1 MNLVITAGGTG
12 GHIYP
17 GIGVAECALE
27 SGFARKI
34 LFIGARRGLESTLVP
49 AAGFELK
56 TLTVGRVRGM
66 KLGTRMTGLA
76 GLGLS
81 IPRARKLLRE
91 FGADAVVGLGG
102 YASAPSLIAG
112 SLSGI
117 PTALCEQNTI
127 PGTTNRFLSRFARKI
142 CVSFAMSSGYL
153 PSQKVVVTGNPTR
166 RTIAE
171 ARKLRAGRV
180 ADGTF
185 TIVVLGGSQGALFLN
200 QTIARSL
207 ASFAKGR
214 PAITIIHQTGRG
226 RADEAREAYAKLG
239 AQAQIVEYVD
249 DMAGLLTRADLVVG
263 RAGATTVAELTAVG
277 VPALLVPFPYA
288 TDNHQ
293 YWNALVMVRAEAA
306 FMHEQHSFNQEIF
319 AKDLEGLFDGGD
331 LLDTMAR
338 SARRVGRVDAAA
350 NVLEQLRRIS

>member
-27 SGFARKI
+27 CGFARRV
-34 LFIGARRGLESTLVP
+34 LFIGASRGLEGTLVP

-56 TLTVGRVRGM
+56 TLPVGRVRGM
-66 KLGTRMTGLA
+66 KLGARLSGIA

-81 IPRARKLLRE
+81 IPRAGRLLKE
-91 FGADAVVGLGG
+91 FKADAVVGLGG

-112 SLSGI
+112 SMGGV

-127 PGTTNRFLSRFARKI
+127 PGTTNRFLARFARTI

-166 RTIAE
+166 RNIAE
-171 ARKLRAGRV
+171 ARRLRQERV

-185 TIVVLGGSQGALFLN
+185 TVIVLGGSQGALFLN

-207 ASFAKGR
+207 ATFAKGR
-214 PAITIIHQTGRG
+214 PSITIIHQTGRG
-226 RADEAREAYAKLG
+226 RLEEARGAYADLG
-239 AQAQIVEYVD
+239 TQAQVVEYVD
-249 DMAGLLTRADLVVG
+249 DMAGLLTRADVVVG
-263 RAGATTVAELTAVG
+263 RAGATTVAELTAAG
-277 VPALLVPFPYA
+277 VPAVMIPFPHA

-293 YWNALVMVRAEAA
+293 YWNGMVMVRANAA
-306 FMHEQHSFNQEIF
+306 FLHEQHTFKESDFL
-319 AKDLEGLFDGGD
+319 AGLEGLFSDPEK
-331 LLDTMAR
+331 LSRMTAN
-338 SARRVGRVDAAA
+338 ARRLGRVDAAA

>member
-1 MNLVITAGGTG
+1 MNLVVSAGGTG

-17 GIGVAECALE
+17 GIGVAEYALE
-27 SGFARKI
+27 TGMARRI
-34 LFIGARRGLESTLVP
+34 LFIGACRGLEGSLVTE
-49 AAGFELK
+49 AGFELK
-56 TLTVGRVRGM
+56 TLPVGRVRGM
-66 KLGTRMTGLA
+66 KLSTSVSGLT

-81 IPRARKLLRE
+81 IPRARKLLKE
-91 FGADAVVGLGG
+91 FQTDAVVGLGG

-127 PGTTNRFLSRFARKI
+127 PGTTNRFLSRFARSI

-166 RTIAE
+166 RGIAE
-171 ARKLRAGRV
+171 ARKLRAERV

-207 ASFAKGR
+207 ASFAQGR
-214 PAITIIHQTGRG
+214 PTITIIHQTGRG
-226 RADEAREAYAKLG
+226 RTDEAREAYAALG
-239 AQAQIVEYVD
+239 AQAQLVEYVD

-277 VPALLVPFPYA
+277 VPAMLVPFPFA

-293 YWNALVMVRAEAA
+293 YWNAMVMVRAEAA
-306 FMHEQHSFNQEIF
+306 YLHEQHSFSEEIF
-319 AKDLEGLFDGGD
+319 GADLEGLFRDGELRG
-331 LLDTMAR
+331 TMAAN
-338 SARRVGRVDAAA
+338 ARRLGRVDAAA
-350 NVLEQLRRIS
+350 NVMEQIGRIS

>member
-1 MNLVITAGGTG
+1 
-12 GHIYP
+12 
-17 GIGVAECALE
+17 
-27 SGFARKI
+27 
-34 LFIGARRGLESTLVP
+34 
-49 AAGFELK
+49 
-56 TLTVGRVRGM
+56 M
-66 KLGTRMTGLA
+66 KLGARLSGLT

-81 IPRARKLLRE
+81 IPRARKILKT
-91 FGADAVVGLGG
+91 FAADAVVGLGG

-117 PTALCEQNTI
+117 PTVLCEQNTI
-127 PGTTNRFLSRFARKI
+127 PGTTNRFLSRFARTI

-166 RTIAE
+166 RDIAE
-171 ARKLRAGRV
+171 ARKARAARV

-207 ASFAKGR
+207 AAFAQER
-214 PAITIIHQTGRG
+214 PAITIVHQTGRG
-226 RADEAREAYAKLG
+226 RLDEAQEAYEKLG
-239 AQAQIVEYVD
+239 AQAQVVEYVD
-249 DMAGLLTRADLVVG
+249 DMAGLLTRTDLVVG

-277 VPALLVPFPYA
+277 VPALLVPFPHA

-293 YWNALVMVRAEAA
+293 YWNAMEMVRGQAA

-319 AKDLEGLFDGGD
+319 TRDLEGLFDGGD
-331 LLDTMAR
+331 LLGTMSTNAR
-338 SARRVGRVDAAA
+338 GLGQVDAAA

>member
-1 MNLVITAGGTG
+1 MNLAITAGGTG

-17 GIGVAECALE
+17 GIAVAERALE
-27 SGFARKI
+27 SAFASRI
-34 LFIGARRGLESTLVP
+34 LFIGARRGLESSLVP
-49 AAGFELK
+49 AAGFDLK
-56 TLTVGRVRGM
+56 TLSVGRVRGV
-66 KLGTRMTGLA
+66 KLGARFSGLA

-81 IPRARKLLRE
+81 IPRARKILRD
-91 FGADAVVGLGG
+91 FAADAVVGLGG
-102 YASAPSLIAG
+102 YASAPALIAG
-112 SLSGI
+112 SLSGV

-127 PGTTNRFLSRFARKI
+127 PGTTNRFLARFARLI

-166 RTIAE
+166 RDIAK
-171 ARKLRAGRV
+171 ARKARSERV
-180 ADGTF
+180 ADDKF

-207 ASFAKGR
+207 AAFAQGR
-214 PAITIIHQTGRG
+214 PAITIVHQTGKG
-226 RADEAREAYAKLG
+226 RLEEATDAYAKLG
-239 AQAQIVEYVD
+239 AQVQVVEYID

-293 YWNALVMVRAEAA
+293 YWNAMEMVRANAA
-306 FMHEQHSFNQEIF
+306 FMHEQHSFNQDLF
-319 AKDLEGLFDGGD
+319 AKDLEGLLDRGD
-331 LLDTMAR
+331 VLVTMSAN
-338 SARRVGRVDAAA
+338 ARRLGQVDAAA
-350 NVLEQLRRIS
+350 NVLEQLRRVS

>member
-1 MNLVITAGGTG
+1 MNLAITAGGTG

-17 GIGVAECALE
+17 GIGVAEHALE
-27 SGFARKI
+27 TGFARKI

-49 AAGFELK
+49 EAGFELK
-56 TLTVGRVRGM
+56 TLSVGRVRGM
-66 KLGTRMTGLA
+66 KLGARISGLA

-81 IPRARKLLRE
+81 IPQARKLLRR
-91 FGADAVVGLGG
+91 FSADAVVGLGG

-117 PTALCEQNTI
+117 PTVLCEQNTI
-127 PGTTNRFLSRFARKI
+127 PGSTNRFLSRFARTI

-166 RTIAE
+166 RDIAE
-171 ARKLRAGRV
+171 ARKARAVRV
-180 ADGTF
+180 SDGTF

-207 ASFAKGR
+207 AAFAQKR
-214 PAITIIHQTGRG
+214 PAITIVHQTGRG
-226 RADEAREAYAKLG
+226 RLEEAQDAYAKLG
-239 AQAQIVEYVD
+239 AQAQLIEYVD

-277 VPALLVPFPYA
+277 VPAVLVPFPYA

-293 YWNALVMVRAEAA
+293 YWNAMEMVRAKAA
-306 FMHEQHSFNQEIF
+306 FMHEQDAFNGATF
-319 AKDLEGLFDGGD
+319 AQDLEGLFDGSGS
-331 LLDTMAR
+331 LDTMSAN
-338 SARRVGRVDAAA
+338 ARRLGRVDAAA
-350 NVLEQLRRIS
+350 NVLEQLRRLS

>member
-1 MNLVITAGGTG
+1 MNLIISAGGTG

-17 GIGVAECALE
+17 GIGVAEAALE
-27 SGFARKI
+27 TGFARRV
-34 LFIGARRGLESTLVP
+34 LFIGARRGLEGTLVP
-49 AAGFELK
+49 AAGFELR
-56 TLTVGRVRGM
+56 TLPVDRVRGM
-66 KLGTRMTGLA
+66 KLTARLSGIA

-81 IPRARKLLRE
+81 IPRARKLIKE
-91 FGADAVVGLGG
+91 FAADAVVGLGG

-112 SLSGI
+112 SMSGV

-127 PGTTNRFLSRFARKI
+127 PGTTNRFLARFARTI

-166 RTIAE
+166 RNIAE
-171 ARKLRAGRV
+171 ARKVRSERV

-207 ASFAKGR
+207 ATFAQGQ
-214 PAITIIHQTGRG
+214 PSITIIHQTGKG
-226 RADEAREAYAKLG
+226 RLDEARGAYAALG
-239 AQAQIVEYVD
+239 TRAQVVEYVD
-249 DMAGLLTRADLVVG
+249 DMAGLLTRTDLVVG

-277 VPALLVPFPYA
+277 VPALMIPFPHA

-293 YWNALVMVRAEAA
+293 YWNAMVMVRAQAA
-306 FMHEQHSFNQEIF
+306 LMHEQHSFNEADF
-319 AKDLEGLFDGGD
+319 TADLAGLFSDAER
-331 LLDTMAR
+331 LSRMTLNSR
-338 SARRVGRVDAAA
+338 QLGRVDAAA
-350 NVLEQLRRIS
+350 NVLEQLGRIS